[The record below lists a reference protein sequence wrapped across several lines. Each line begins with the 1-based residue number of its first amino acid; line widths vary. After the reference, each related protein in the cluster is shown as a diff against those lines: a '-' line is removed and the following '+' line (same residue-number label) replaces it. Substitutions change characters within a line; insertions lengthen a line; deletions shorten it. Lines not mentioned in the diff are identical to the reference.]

1 MTELRRP
8 APALARIPLVDGIPP
23 LRQLREFATVRLA
36 GAPPE
41 LVQDVHLVLTELVT
55 NAYLHANAPRSV
67 ALGRVADG
75 TAVRVEVTDGSSAPP
90 SVQPFSSTRLGGR
103 GMRIVDE
110 LADDWGV
117 LHSDGGGKTVW
128 AVIRAGGSDQ
138 DGTGPA
144 PDSSGRPD
152 ASLPSPPPR
161 PSQSTSQSTE
171 DGSAP

>member
-55 NAYLHANAPRSV
+55 NAYLHASAPRSV
-67 ALGRVADG
+67 GLGRLGDG
-75 TAVRVEVTDGSSAPP
+75 AGVRVEVSDGSAAPP

-103 GMRIVDE
+103 GMRIVDQ
-110 LADDWGV
+110 LADEWGV

-128 AVIRAGGSDQ
+128 AVIRGAASARGRVGGASDSSRPG
-138 DGTGPA
+138 DPPA
-144 PDSSGRPD
+144 PGAP
-152 ASLPSPPPR
+152 L
-161 PSQSTSQSTE
+161 STE
-171 DGSAP
+171 E